1 MWLTKSR
8 CFFYIDERLIFNLW
22 KVEERLMKDW
32 FLKTVLIFSE
42 KIVKIHE
49 TFSSTAVRRS
59 TLKGS
64 SEISHSASKSE
75 KFRGY
80 FGGCARRRRLG
91 QRRCQGGIVRR
102 YSLKCRQN
110 DIRRSLISSRECP
123 QPGGSVEEFTCFVL
137 CQGLTYL
144 LRLLRTHLPRW
155 GKTPPPRP
163 RATCGCI
170 SITSLGARIWWWH
183 GHFLLGL
190 FISDTADLGNS
201 EAESSQVGGSNG
213 QKFQNLT
220 IFCYLSELAK
230 FWECGAN
237 LRCIIF

>member
-1 MWLTKSR
+1 M
-8 CFFYIDERLIFNLW
+8 FFYIDERLIFNLW
-22 KVEERLMKDW
+22 KVEERLMKHW

-42 KIVKIHE
+42 KMVKNSRNLFLDSCTKIN
-49 TFSSTAVRRS
+49 TRRLFRDFSFSFRV
-59 TLKGS
+59 G
-64 SEISHSASKSE
+64 E

-237 LRCIIF
+237 LLRCIIF

>member
-1 MWLTKSR
+1 M
-8 CFFYIDERLIFNLW
+8 IFNRW
-22 KVEERLMKDW
+22 NDKERLMKHW

-42 KIVKIHE
+42 KMVKNSRNLFLDSCTKIN
-49 TFSSTAVRRS
+49 TKRLFRDFSFRFQIRV
-59 TLKGS
+59 G
-64 SEISHSASKSE
+64 E